1 MVPDLDLARLKKWID
16 RRNRGVPDGVVEYRL
31 DVSDRAVTVLE
42 CRPPWDDEDDDVDDP
57 LPEWTPQ
64 PIARFRYT
72 KNRHEWSLYW
82 SDRNLKFHRY
92 DLAAPTPHVE
102 TLIDEVEKDRTA
114 IFWG

>member
-1 MVPDLDLARLKKWID
+1 MVPDLDLARIRKWIN
-16 RRNRGVPDGVVEYRL
+16 RRNDDAPDGVVNYEL

-42 CRPPWDDEDDDVDDP
+42 CRPPWEPNGETAWIRHPV
-57 LPEWTPQ
+57 
-64 PIARFRYT
+64 ARFRYT

-102 TLIDEVEKDRTA
+102 TLIAEVEQDRTA
-114 IFWG
+114 LFWG